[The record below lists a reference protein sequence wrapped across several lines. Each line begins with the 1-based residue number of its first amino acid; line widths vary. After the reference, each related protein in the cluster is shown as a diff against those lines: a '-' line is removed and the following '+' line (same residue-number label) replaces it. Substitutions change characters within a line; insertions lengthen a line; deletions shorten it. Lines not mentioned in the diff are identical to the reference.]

1 MAHED
6 KLISELNELKN
17 SFTKTIEKI
26 EKDIRRKDKIMERSD
41 KRQQKEY
48 DQLQDKLEEVKALNK
63 EIEDNQREAVFQ
75 MGVIGETRSKETA
88 NHVIRVAEYSYILA
102 KAYGLDEQEA
112 DILRQ
117 ASPLHDIGKV
127 GIPDAILNKP
137 GHFNDEER
145 EIMNAHAKMGYDMF
159 INLSGKIY
167 QAAAHLSHQHHEKF
181 DGSGYPR
188 GLKGEDIHIYG
199 RITAVADVFDALG
212 SDRVYKKAWEDERI
226 FSLFKEERGKHF
238 DPKLIDLFFENLEA
252 FKEVRNTFKDKY
264 KEPSIS

>member
-1 MAHED
+1 MPYED
-6 KLISELNELKN
+6 KLISELETLKT
-17 SFTKTIEKI
+17 SFTNTVEKI
-26 EKDIRRKDKIMERSD
+26 EKDIRRKDKIMQRSD
-41 KRQQKEY
+41 ERQQKEY
-48 DQLQDKLEEVKALNK
+48 DTLQDKLEEVKTLNK
-63 EIEDNQREAVFQ
+63 EIIDNQREAVFQ

-88 NHVIRVAEYSYILA
+88 NHVIRVAEYSHILA
-102 KAYGLDEQEA
+102 LAYGLDEEEA
-112 DILRQ
+112 ETLRQ

-159 INLSGKIY
+159 INLSGPIY
-167 QAAAHLSHQHHEKF
+167 QAAAHVSHEHHEKY

-212 SDRVYKKAWEDERI
+212 SDRVYKKAWDDERI
-226 FSLFKEERGKHF
+226 FELFKKERGKHF
-238 DPKLIDLFFENLEA
+238 DAKLIDLFFENLDK
-252 FKEVRNTFKDKY
+252 FKTVRDKFKDEY
-264 KEPSIS
+264 KENGGH

>member
-6 KLISELNELKN
+6 KLIGELDKLKT
-17 SFTKTIEKI
+17 SFSTTIEKI
-26 EKDIRRKDKIMERSD
+26 EKDIKRKDKIMERSD
-41 KRQQKEY
+41 KRQRKEY
-48 DQLQDKLEEVKALNK
+48 DELQDKLEEVKDLNK

-102 KAYGLDEQEA
+102 KAYGLDAKES

-127 GIPDAILNKP
+127 GIPDAVLNKP
-137 GHFNDEER
+137 GRFNEEER

-159 INLSGKIY
+159 IKLSGAIY
-167 QAAAHLSHQHHEKF
+167 QAAAHVSYEHHEKW

-212 SDRVYKKAWEDERI
+212 SDRVYKKAWDDEGI
-226 FSLFKEERGKHF
+226 FKLFKEESGSHF
-238 DPKLIDLFFENLEA
+238 DPRLIELFFENLDE
-252 FKEVRNTFKDKY
+252 FKKVRDSFKDEY
-264 KEPSIS
+264 KEGLVH

>member
-6 KLISELNELKN
+6 KLIAELDNLK
-17 SFTKTIEKI
+17 STFTTTIDKI

-41 KRQQKEY
+41 KRQQQEY
-48 DQLQDKLEEVKALNK
+48 DALQDKLEEVKSLNQ

-102 KAYGLDEQEA
+102 KAYGLDEREA
-112 DILRQ
+112 SILKQ

-127 GIPDAILNKP
+127 GIPDAVLNKP
-137 GHFNDEER
+137 GRFNDEER
-145 EIMNAHAKMGYDMF
+145 EIMNGHAKMGYDMF

-167 QAAAHLSHQHHEKF
+167 QAAAHVSYEHHEKF

-188 GLKGEDIHIYG
+188 GLKGQEIHIYG

-212 SDRVYKKAWEDERI
+212 SDRVYKKAWDDEKI
-226 FSLFKEERGKHF
+226 FTLFKEESGKHF
-238 DPKLIDLFFENLEA
+238 DPQLIAIFFENRDQFLA
-252 FKEVRNTFKDKY
+252 IRDTFKDTY
-264 KEPSIS
+264 QTSEN

>member
-6 KLISELNELKN
+6 KLISELDNLKSSFN
-17 SFTKTIEKI
+17 STIDKI
-26 EKDIRRKDKIMERSD
+26 EKDIKRKDKIMERSD

-48 DQLQDKLEEVKALNK
+48 DELQDKLVEVKDLNK
-63 EIEDNQREAVFQ
+63 EIVDNQREAVFQ

-102 KAYGLDEQEA
+102 KAYGLDEYES

-127 GIPDAILNKP
+127 GIPDAVLNKP

-159 INLSGKIY
+159 INLSGEIY
-167 QAAAHLSHQHHEKF
+167 QAAAHVSHEHHEKY

-199 RITAVADVFDALG
+199 RITAIADVFDALG
-212 SDRVYKKAWEDERI
+212 SDRVYKKGWEDERI
-226 FSLFKEERGKHF
+226 FTLFKEERGSHF
-238 DPKLIDLFFENLEA
+238 DPHLIDLFFENVEA
-252 FKEVRNTFKDKY
+252 FKEVRDTFKDIY
-264 KEPSIS
+264 NENSSH

>member
-6 KLISELNELKN
+6 KLLSELEQLKS
-17 SFTKTIEKI
+17 SFTTTVDKI

-41 KRQQKEY
+41 KRQRQEY
-48 DQLQDKLEEVKALNK
+48 DELQEKLEEVKTLNQ

-102 KAYGLDEQEA
+102 KAYGLDEQEST
-112 DILRQ
+112 ILKQ

-127 GIPDAILNKP
+127 GIPDAVLNKP
-137 GHFNDEER
+137 GRFNDAER

-159 INLSGKIY
+159 INLSGEIY
-167 QAAAHLSHQHHEKF
+167 QAAAHVSHEHHEKF

-188 GLKGEDIHIYG
+188 GLKGQEIHIYG

-212 SDRVYKKAWEDERI
+212 SDRVYKKAWDDEKI
-226 FSLFKEERGKHF
+226 FTLFKEQSGLHF
-238 DPKLIDLFFENLEA
+238 DPQLIKIFFENRDQFLA
-252 FKEVRNTFKDKY
+252 IRDTFKDKY
-264 KEPSIS
+264 QTSQN

>member
-1 MAHED
+1 MAYED
-6 KLISELNELKN
+6 KLIGELDDLKS
-17 SFTKTIEKI
+17 SFSKTIDKI
-26 EKDIRRKDKIMERSD
+26 EKDIKRKDKIMERSD
-41 KRQQKEY
+41 KRQKKEY
-48 DQLQDKLEEVKALNK
+48 DELQDKLIEVENLNK

-102 KAYGLDEQEA
+102 KAYGLEEEEA

-127 GIPDAILNKP
+127 GIPDAVLNKP
-137 GHFNDEER
+137 GRFNDEER

-159 INLSGKIY
+159 INLSGAIY
-167 QAAAHLSHQHHEKF
+167 QAAAQVSHQHHEKY

-226 FSLFKEERGKHF
+226 FTLFEEERGKHF
-238 DPKLIDLFFENLEA
+238 DPKLIDLFFENLDS
-252 FKEVRNTFKDKY
+252 FKKVRDTFKDEY
-264 KEPSIS
+264 KEGGGH

>member
-6 KLISELNELKN
+6 KLISELEELKS
-17 SFTKTIEKI
+17 SFSKTVENI
-26 EKDIRRKDKIMERSD
+26 EKDIKRKDKIMQRSD
-41 KRQQKEY
+41 ERQQKEY
-48 DQLQDKLEEVKALNK
+48 DQLQEKLEEVKALNK

-102 KAYGLDEQEA
+102 KAYGLDEEES
-112 DILRQ
+112 DILRE

-127 GIPDAILNKP
+127 GIPDAVLNKP

-145 EIMNAHAKMGYDMF
+145 EIMNAHAKMGYEMF
-159 INLSGKIY
+159 INLSGAIY
-167 QAAAHLSHQHHEKF
+167 QAAARVSYEHHEKY

-199 RITAVADVFDALG
+199 RITAIADVFDALG

-226 FSLFKEERGKHF
+226 FTLFKEEKGKHF
-238 DPKLIDLFFENLEA
+238 DPKLIDLFFENLDD
-252 FKEVRNTFKDKY
+252 FKRIRDTFKDTYEKAGN
-264 KEPSIS
+264 